1 MNPAMQMIDWNRLNA
16 LNHDF
21 GADALGEVVALFIEE
36 MDEAVLQL
44 PAIDGVS
51 ARADALHMLK
61 GTAAN
66 LGLVALAELCALGED
81 GLRGNADAPDF
92 PVLAGRVRTTYAA
105 SRSELLRQT
114 PDRLGVQLHP
124 PVANTG

>member
-21 GADALGEVVALFIEE
+21 GADALGDVVALFIDE
-36 MDEAVLQL
+36 MDEAVTQL
-44 PAIDGVS
+44 PAINGAS

-66 LGLVALAELCALGED
+66 LGLVALADLCARGED
-81 GLRGNADAPDF
+81 GLRGNADLPDF
-92 PVLAGRVRTTYAA
+92 PALAARVRTTYAA

-114 PDRLGVQLHP
+114 PDRLGVQFQQSG
-124 PVANTG
+124 ANTG